1 MSTLSIVLK
10 GKISRLDILTEIKC
24 QMKKSIEIQA
34 WALTYIGLTFN
45 EVEYLFLQD
54 LAHYKTAEVRFYHG
68 FLFKY
73 VTHFTS
79 FPDQLP
85 P

>member
-1 MSTLSIVLK
+1 MSTLSIVLR
-10 GKISRLDILTEIKC
+10 GKIFKLGILTEIKC
-24 QMKKSIEIQA
+24 QIKSFIEIQA

-45 EVEYLFLQD
+45 EVEYIFVQD
-54 LAHYKTAEVRFYHG
+54 LAHYKTALVRFYDG
-68 FLFKY
+68 FLFEY